1 MTAALSAEKRAL
13 LNVMCSRLLAYP
25 DEQFEAE
32 RDQLV
37 EASNQL
43 PPELSSEFAKF
54 FAATEGRELLDLQAE
69 YVRTFDV
76 RRRACLYLSYY
87 LNGDTRRRGAA
98 LWRFQETYKI
108 LGFEMDSGELP
119 DFLPMLLEAA
129 AHGGD
134 AAIAAEGLLDEHRQ
148 GLEVLISALER
159 FESPQVYV
167 VRALVNAMP
176 EITTVQRKAAE
187 ALIAGGPPTELV
199 GIDPLPLIMKP
210 YDNNDS
216 VAGAR
221 S

>member
-1 MTAALSAEKRAL
+1 MTVNLDSEQRAL
-13 LNVMCSRLLAYP
+13 LNVLCSRLLSYP
-25 DEQFEAE
+25 DEQFEE
-32 RDQLV
+32 ECDLLQS
-37 EASNQL
+37 ASQEL
-43 PPELSSEFAKF
+43 PPELAEEFARF
-54 FAATEGRELLDLQAE
+54 FAEIEGKELLVLQAQ
-69 YVRTFDV
+69 YVQTFDM

-108 LGFEMDSGELP
+108 LGFEVESGEIP

-134 AAIAAEGLLDEHRQ
+134 AEIAAEGLLDEHRQ
-148 GLEVLISALER
+148 GLEVLISALEK
-159 FESPQVYV
+159 FESPQLHV
-167 VRALVNAMP
+167 VKALVTAMP
-176 EITTVQRKAAE
+176 ELTTVQKKAAE

-199 GIDPLPLIMKP
+199 GIDPLPVIMKP
-210 YDNNDS
+210 YANNDS